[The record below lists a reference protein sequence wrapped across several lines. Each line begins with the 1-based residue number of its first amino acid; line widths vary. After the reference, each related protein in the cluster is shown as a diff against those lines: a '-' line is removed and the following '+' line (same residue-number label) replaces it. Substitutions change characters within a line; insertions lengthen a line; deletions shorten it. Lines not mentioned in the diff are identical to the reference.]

1 MPQILPGTKLSSCWD
16 STPLL
21 GTHVCWSGCPGIL
34 LVVLPLKLPGISS
47 HHQTFDFQE
56 HCTITYAHKQIFLWA
71 KSDILMVVFW
81 LYDLDDKILAFFP
94 ELINSF
100 TVILYFF
107 FLVFSFPLSLLS
119 ICCCL
124 LYLLL
129 PSCWQ
134 TSLQTSA
141 NDSFFSVSSNQVFL
155 SWLQHISCYKVLVW
169 LYNWSSTHM

>member
-1 MPQILPGTKLSSCWD
+1 
-16 STPLL
+16 
-21 GTHVCWSGCPGIL
+21 
-34 LVVLPLKLPGISS
+34 
-47 HHQTFDFQE
+47 
-56 HCTITYAHKQIFLWA
+56 
-71 KSDILMVVFW
+71 MVVFW

-155 SWLQHISCYKVLVW
+155 S
-169 LYNWSSTHM
+169 